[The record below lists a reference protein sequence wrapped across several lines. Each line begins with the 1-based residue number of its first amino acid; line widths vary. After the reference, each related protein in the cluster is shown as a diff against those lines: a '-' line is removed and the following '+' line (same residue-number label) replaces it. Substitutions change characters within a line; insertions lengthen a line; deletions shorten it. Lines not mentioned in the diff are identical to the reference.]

1 MVKKSSRECTNSLL
15 LVSLSKLHRATVIK
29 ENLVFKVS
37 RVLLNRDRVGTF
49 GSRPGD
55 LFLPGD
61 LVDNVN
67 KLADA
72 LGWRKELDELREKYM
87 ANK

>member
-1 MVKKSSRECTNSLL
+1 MNSLL
-15 LVSLSKLHRATVIK
+15 LVTSTLPKLYLATVIK
-29 ENLVFKVS
+29 DNLVFKVS

-72 LGWRKELDELREKYM
+72 LGWRKELDELREEYM